1 MESQGR
7 VPTPE
12 GGQKDSISS
21 EGNEFEELYRR
32 VTYISHSP
40 GDEKGCGDV
49 SPKGHKKGCRLCL
62 AKADGCCC
70 RLSGSAEGVV
80 HPFPRRAER
89 QRHEWHLFLMRG
101 RYTGGCVLLCNK
113 VRHTHFSS
121 F

>member
-32 VTYISHSP
+32 VTRITSSP
-40 GDEKGCGDV
+40 GDERGCGDV
-49 SPKGHKKGCRLCL
+49 SPKGHKKGCRLCF

-70 RLSGSAEGVV
+70 LPVRVGKGRSS
-80 HPFPRRAER
+80 PFPTSCRKA
-89 QRHEWHLFLMRG
+89 
-101 RYTGGCVLLCNK
+101 T
-113 VRHTHFSS
+113 T
-121 F
+121 

>member
-32 VTYISHSP
+32 VTYITYSP
-40 GDEKGCGDV
+40 GDERGCGDV
-49 SPKGHKKGCRLCL
+49 SPKGQRKCCRLYF

-70 RLSGSAEGVV
+70 RPIKVGRGRSS
-80 HPFPRRAER
+80 PFPTSCRKA
-89 QRHEWHLFLMRG
+89 
-101 RYTGGCVLLCNK
+101 T
-113 VRHTHFSS
+113 T
-121 F
+121 